1 MLSPNKF
8 HKKAALEGIRN
19 TKHVY
24 AEYLQTSKNLIPFV
38 IPGAQIPETQ
48 HLEPVVLKSHVFALL
63 QQGLGQIPSYDPCFF
78 AAVQQR
84 TCTTGWTAKLFGDI
98 QSPSTVNAEPKPNAW
113 LLCRSHLV

>member
-78 AAVQQR
+78 AAVQSALVPLVGR
-84 TCTTGWTAKLFGDI
+84 
-98 QSPSTVNAEPKPNAW
+98 QSFLAISNLRRP
-113 LLCRSHLV
+113 